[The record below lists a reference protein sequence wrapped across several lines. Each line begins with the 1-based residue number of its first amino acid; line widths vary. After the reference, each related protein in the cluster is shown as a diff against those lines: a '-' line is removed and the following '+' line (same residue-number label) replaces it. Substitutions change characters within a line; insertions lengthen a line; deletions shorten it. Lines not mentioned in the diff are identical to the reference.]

1 MPSYSKMRAREL
13 LFCKLRVYKLQ
24 AKQVMSCELQTQQF
38 ARLRVAPCESIASLQ
53 VGNRF
58 SLHFLSSL

>member
-24 AKQVMSCELQTQQF
+24 AKQVMSCELQ
-38 ARLRVAPCESIASLQ
+38 A
-53 VGNRF
+53 
-58 SLHFLSSL
+58 